1 MQVAA
6 SNPKA
11 RSRKARSAAE
21 ISTPTASNRY
31 VVYPYTKLMNAFP
44 SVDQSAA
51 VVLTTVG
58 QARSLG
64 RPASLHARRSP
75 PRSPLILGKH
85 AAAAI
90 LALTSC
96 RIACAGI
103 PEDRWV
109 YPMGGANFVD
119 VDVVVERLRLDES
132 PAVRQCVALGAWAVG
147 DGGRGSA
154 PCAPRLC
161 D

>member
-11 RSRKARSAAE
+11 WSRKARSAAE

-90 LALTSC
+90 LARSSGRPRSLGVTSDH
-96 RIACAGI
+96 RSASRSNA
-103 PEDRWV
+103 RT
-109 YPMGGANFVD
+109 
-119 VDVVVERLRLDES
+119 LDSTSEAS
-132 PAVRQCVALGAWAVG
+132 WPPATQMEPPLPG
-147 DGGRGSA
+147 
-154 PCAPRLC
+154 PCSSSTWNAT
-161 D
+161 